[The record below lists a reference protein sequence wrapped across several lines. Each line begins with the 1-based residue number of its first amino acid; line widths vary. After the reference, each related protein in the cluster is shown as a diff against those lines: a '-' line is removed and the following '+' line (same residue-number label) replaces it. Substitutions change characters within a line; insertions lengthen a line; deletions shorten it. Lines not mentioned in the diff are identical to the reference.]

1 MPQFIIDLKTLY
13 KDMDKPDRIL
23 LTLVALTF
31 FSFPIGTAP
40 PLILII
46 TAFIVFI
53 VSGKFLGIRK
63 LWQEH
68 PICPLV
74 IDLTDKSERE
84 IDWKSCV
91 LRNLSDNWILPL
103 LLFLSLPWIGLIY
116 APEISD
122 VSMDYARKTHYWL
135 YAFVIALLPLDK
147 RAMAFVVKAFLAGLF
162 VNSIF
167 AFIQFAGFAPPPAP
181 SSIQGYFGFGV
192 IYSAL
197 SMYLVSAIMM
207 ASFFFKSAQTK
218 EIKAF
223 NLMLIFIFLFHISI
237 MDGRNGYV
245 TFFIL
250 SPLIAINVIGR
261 FEWKKM
267 VLICIVFLL
276 AMSFSPVLKN
286 RIKTTFINLRANQQV
301 ILEQP
306 WTTKIIDIV
315 PRFYLLRSALDIF
328 VKHPVIGAGTGGY
341 RYYTGQEGGIPQSHP
356 HSNILYMGA
365 SFGIVGLF
373 SYLWLCWVMF
383 KKSWQHRDE
392 IQGYFAL
399 SILLVI
405 FISGFFN
412 SQIIDS
418 GPALFFA
425 LGYGLLNQMNSQQLT

>member
-1 MPQFIIDLKTLY
+1 
-13 KDMDKPDRIL
+13 MDRADQIL
-23 LTLVALTF
+23 VTLVALTF

-46 TAFIVFI
+46 TAFVVFLA
-53 VSGKFLGIRK
+53 SGKFLGVRK
-63 LWQEH
+63 LWNAH
-68 PICPLV
+68 KVSPLFKNV
-74 IDLTDKSERE
+74 MSE
-84 IDWKSCV
+84 
-91 LRNLSDNWILPL
+91 NWIFP
-103 LLFLSLPWIGLIY
+103 LFLFLLLPWIGLIY
-116 APEISD
+116 VPEISD

-135 YAFVIALLPLDK
+135 YAFVVALLPLDK
-147 RAMAFVVKAFLAGLF
+147 RVISFIVKAFIAGLL

-167 AFIQFAGFAPPPAP
+167 AFIQFTGLAPAP
-181 SSIQGYFGFGV
+181 SPSGIQGYFGFGV

-207 ASFFFKSAQTK
+207 ASFFFKYAKTK
-218 EIKAF
+218 QIKAL
-223 NLMLIFIFLFHISI
+223 NILLIFIFLFHISI

-245 TFFIL
+245 TFFVL
-250 SPLIAINVIGR
+250 SPFIAINVIGR
-261 FEWKKM
+261 FDWKKVM
-267 VLICIVFLL
+267 FICIVFLI

-286 RIKTTFINLRANQQV
+286 RITTTFANMRANQQT

-306 WTTKIIDIV
+306 WNTNVIHIA
-315 PRFYLLRSALDIF
+315 PRFYLLRAALELF
-328 VKHPVIGAGTGGY
+328 LEHPVIGAGTGGY
-341 RYYTGQEGGIPQSHP
+341 RYYIEKEGAIPLHSHP
-356 HSNILYMGA
+356 HNNILYMGA
-365 SFGIVGLF
+365 SFGILGLF
-373 SYLWLCWVMF
+373 SYFWLCWVMF

-425 LGYGLLNQMNSQQLT
+425 LGYGLLNHMRCD